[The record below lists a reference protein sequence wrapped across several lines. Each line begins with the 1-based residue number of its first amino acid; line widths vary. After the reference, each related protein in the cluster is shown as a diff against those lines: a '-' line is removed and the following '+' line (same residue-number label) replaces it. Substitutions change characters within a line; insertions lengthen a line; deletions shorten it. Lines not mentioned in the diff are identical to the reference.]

1 MAAFV
6 VAPDTPAEA
15 RRTGLQLNV
24 FPGSATPTVFS
35 AATPFWVGCGFVPAP
50 SGPEPVVDAS
60 LDGSTR
66 FELTVDGKP
75 VAVEVDD
82 RLEGERTVS
91 KLAYASFASGLP
103 PGWHRF
109 AARWYVSGRL
119 VLTSDTSI
127 EFVER

>member
-6 VAPDTPAEA
+6 VAPDTPADS
-15 RRTGLQLNV
+15 RRTGVQLNV

-35 AATPFWVGCGFVPAP
+35 ARTPFWIGCGFVPSP
-50 SGPEPVVDAS
+50 SGAAAEDES
-60 LDGSTR
+60 LDAATR
-66 FELTVDGKP
+66 FELTVDGNSA
-75 VAVEVDD
+75 AVEVDD

-91 KLAYASFASGLP
+91 KLAYATFEFGLT

-127 EFVER
+127 EFVEP

>member
-6 VAPDTPAEA
+6 VAPDTPADA
-15 RRTGLQLNV
+15 RRTGVQLNV

-35 AATPFWVGCGFVPAP
+35 ARTPFWVGCGFVPAP
-50 SGPEPVVDAS
+50 SGSNPEGRMS

-66 FELTVDGKP
+66 FELTVDGEP
-75 VAVEVDD
+75 AAVEVDD
-82 RLEGERTVS
+82 ELDGKRTVS
-91 KLAYASFASGLP
+91 KLAYASFAAGLA

-127 EFVER
+127 EFVEP